1 MGYTVLKMTQAKKSL
16 KLLKDI
22 IIYGAS
28 SVISKLLGI
37 LLLPFYTRI
46 FSVGD
51 YGVMDI
57 LSVTCTFLLL
67 LFSFQIDQGFAFYFA
82 SRRSDGEKKAYTSTG
97 FLFYIL
103 IFGLVSV
110 LICLF
115 SLHISKLLFN
125 TSSFGLTVK
134 SMAVYL
140 FIYSLKYF
148 LINVLKWKNKAKAFA
163 GLSILETFLGF
174 VFVVLLVGKFKMGL
188 PGVYYAGAL
197 NAAIIG
203 VLSFI
208 FTIDLVGFKFLSVR
222 RFYRMWNY
230 SWPLIFSSLAIYI
243 LQFTDRFMI
252 TKLIGLESAGLYGMA
267 FRLSNIVMVILSGFQ
282 VAWGPFIFANYRDKD
297 TPEMIRKSFE
307 KIFVISL
314 LFLIGAS
321 LFSIEALIVMT
332 TKPFWGA
339 YQLVPFVT
347 ISIILFT
354 LAGYFSFGLNIS
366 KKTKDIAN
374 INLMVAILNI
384 ALNFIG
390 IKFFGLFGAVFA
402 TVVSFIILFF
412 FLILRSQ
419 KYYFVAYRWRLYSIL
434 LILTLAPLSYLVF
447 MMPLK
452 ISLTWIIIKC
462 FFIAIISV
470 LFFRFGLVN
479 KEEVTL
485 LLEKT
490 KQKINLKKGGLK

>member
-1 MGYTVLKMTQAKKSL
+1 MTQTKKSL

-22 IIYGAS
+22 IIYGTS

-37 LLLPFYTRI
+37 VLLPFYTRV

-57 LSVTCTFLLL
+57 LTVTCTFLLL

-82 SRRSDGEKKAYTSTG
+82 SSRSDGEKKAYTSTG
-97 FLFYIL
+97 LLFYIL
-103 IFGLVSV
+103 IFGFVSV
-110 LICLF
+110 SIFLF
-115 SLHISKLLFN
+115 SLHISDLLFN
-125 TSSFGLTVK
+125 TSIFSLTVK

-140 FIYSLKYF
+140 FVYSLKYF
-148 LINVLKWKNKAKAFA
+148 LINVLKWKNKVKEYA

-174 VFVVLLVGKFKMGL
+174 VFVILLVGKFKMGL
-188 PGVYYAGAL
+188 RGVYYAGAL
-197 NAAIIG
+197 NATIIG

-208 FTIDLVGFKFLSVR
+208 FTIDLVAFKFLSVR
-222 RFYRMWNY
+222 RFYRMLSY

-243 LQFTDRFMI
+243 LQFTDRYMI
-252 TKLIGLESAGLYGMA
+252 TKLIGLESTGLYGMA

-282 VAWGPFIFANYRDKD
+282 VAWGPFVLANYRDKD

-307 KIFVISL
+307 TILAISL

-332 TKPFWGA
+332 TKPFWWA

-347 ISIILFT
+347 ISIVLFT

-374 INLMVAILNI
+374 INFMVAILNVV
-384 ALNFIG
+384 LNFIG
-390 IKFFGLFGAVFA
+390 IKSFGLLGAVFA
-402 TVVSFIILFF
+402 TVVSFIILFLV
-412 FLILRSQ
+412 LISRSQ

-434 LILTLAPLSYLVF
+434 LILTLAPLSCLVF

-470 LFFRFGLVN
+470 LMFRFGLVN
-479 KEEVTL
+479 KGDIIL
-485 LLEKT
+485 LIEKT
-490 KQKINLKKGGLK
+490 KHKLIPKEQGA